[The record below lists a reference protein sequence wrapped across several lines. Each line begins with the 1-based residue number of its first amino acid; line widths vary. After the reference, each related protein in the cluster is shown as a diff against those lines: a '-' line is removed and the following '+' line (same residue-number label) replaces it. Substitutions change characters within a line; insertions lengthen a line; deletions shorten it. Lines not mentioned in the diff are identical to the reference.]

1 MEKFDALVKAANDLY
16 KEVRDDDDKGPSFL
30 VSYETGDERYHMVG
44 CSSITHN
51 YSVIESLLTRLR
63 ETNPLGFGLVFIRLL
78 TEFAGAVEATAEG
91 SEGRTLQ

>member
-1 MEKFDALVKAANDLY
+1 
-16 KEVRDDDDKGPSFL
+16 
-30 VSYETGDERYHMVG
+30 VG